1 MPVPILGSIF
11 VLTIVHL
18 TRNYC
23 TLASA
28 VVENSELRRGLARV
42 SSKEQ
47 AQSNALDNQ
56 IARLKAAGCEK
67 IYCDIESGFKKGRS
81 RSGFDSLMQDVE
93 AHDEVAVT
101 NLDRLSRQEVVSF
114 MVFDQF
120 EEKNVTLLSLD
131 QPYLDLTN
139 PDGRLLA
146 GYSVLEAR
154 AYSARLSRR
163 VKMGHKAHRDR
174 NGAYVAPFGYRKVG
188 ESLVLNHDPF
198 LCLLEDHKEL
208 SRAAIGRDLI
218 EIFFKCRSM
227 RQALATINQK
237 YGITTH
243 NRTGGGNKQP
253 RGKFHFCPSGFA
265 AWLNNPIL
273 RGHTCYGR
281 SRRQRQCHKHLWDIR
296 YNTHPND
303 KLMSEAEY
311 REIEDILAHNA
322 RSGGYA
328 FKSKVIHPLSGL
340 IYCGECGGKCRA
352 IAYRLRSDKSKKIYS
367 YQCYNYHIHGCPQ
380 KKSIKEQVLENS
392 LVDRLVTRAEGI
404 SQIAMSSDEIVESP
418 QLVQLR
424 SQLAGLE
431 ALGENPAFESA
442 KIALKSQIQ
451 ELLSRTSQD
460 LTSANSMRELLLTHF
475 SNPSF
480 WRTLPSIDK
489 QLVYRK
495 LVSKIIIRDGEILEV
510 ILNV

>member
-1 MPVPILGSIF
+1 M
-11 VLTIVHL
+11 
-18 TRNYC
+18 
-23 TLASA
+23 
-28 VVENSELRRGLARV
+28 RRGLARV

-47 AQSNALDNQ
+47 AVTNALDNQ

-67 IYCDIESGFKKGRS
+67 IYCDIESGFKKGRL
-81 RSGFDSLMQDVE
+81 RSDFDKLLRDVE
-93 AHDEVAVT
+93 AHDEVVVT

-114 MVFDQF
+114 MVFDEF

-163 VKMGHKAHRDR
+163 VRNGHQAHRDR
-174 NGAYVAPFGYRKVG
+174 NAAYVAPFGYRKVG

-198 LCLLEDHKEL
+198 LCLLEDRKEL

-227 RQALATINQK
+227 RQTLATINQK

-243 NRTGGGNKQP
+243 TIPGGGNKQP
-253 RGKFHFCPSGFA
+253 RGKFHFLPSGFA

-281 SRRQRQCHKHLWDIR
+281 SHRQRLSHKHLWDIR
-296 YNTHPND
+296 YNTHPKD

-311 REIEDILAHNA
+311 REIEETLDYNA
-322 RSGGYA
+322 KAGGYA
-328 FKSKVIHPLSGL
+328 FRSKVIHPLSGI
-340 IYCGECGGKCRA
+340 IYCGECRGKCRA
-352 IAYRLRSDKSKKIYS
+352 IAYRLRTDKSKKVYS

-380 KKSIKEQVLENS
+380 KKSIKEQVLDGAI
-392 LVDRLVTRAEGI
+392 VDCLVTRAASI
-404 SQIAMSSDEIVESP
+404 RAIAQSNDEIVESP

-431 ALGENPAFESA
+431 ALGENPAFEPA
-442 KIALKSQIQ
+442 KLDIRFQIQ
-451 ELLSRTSQD
+451 ELLSKAKHD
-460 LTSANSMRELLLTHF
+460 LSAHTEMRELLLTHF
-475 SNPSF
+475 GNPSF
-480 WRTLPSIDK
+480 WHTLLPPDK

-495 LVSKIIIRDGEILEV
+495 LVSRVVIRDGEVIEV
-510 ILNV
+510 IANI